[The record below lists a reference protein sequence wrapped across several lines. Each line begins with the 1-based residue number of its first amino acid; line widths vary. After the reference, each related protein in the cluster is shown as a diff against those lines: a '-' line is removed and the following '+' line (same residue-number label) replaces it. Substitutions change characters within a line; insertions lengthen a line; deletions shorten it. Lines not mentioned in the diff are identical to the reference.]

1 MFESSQSVVVTP
13 GTLLLGFSALLSVAL
28 IPVSDAASY
37 SVRSVTAVLA
47 AVVLLR
53 VGTAIG
59 RLSRGL
65 LAAALLAGIASGLLA
80 TIHLVVTGQPAPP
93 GGPAD
98 WVYLSYG
105 PLAVAGLLALPRHP
119 QDGPWRAK
127 ALAEGVIAVT
137 ALGFVLARTLVDM
150 AQASGQSVTAKAAA
164 LGYPVNAV
172 FVLTVLLVTVPR
184 LGSSLRPFLRVAGVG
199 FALLTVGDIG
209 YSVGALHGWYAPT
222 TWPAVATQAG
232 IVLVALSPLRARS
245 RVQLVAQPIAPSL
258 LESAAPYV
266 AIVPAIVHS
275 TLLLLAG
282 RPFSRTEMALA
293 LVIGIALISR
303 QLLSNAEH
311 QRTLT
316 HLVDRERAAYAAAL
330 RDPLTELSNRT
341 ALLAE
346 LTRLIDGPQRLPI
359 ALALLDLDDFKDVND
374 THGHET
380 GDAVLR
386 EVARR
391 LQEVAPKDALVA
403 RLGGD
408 EFAVCT
414 TGTTTTAL
422 AGALTAALDEPVA
435 LGSRLFT
442 VTASIGVV
450 VADAGDGG
458 PTVALS
464 HVDVAMYEAKAR
476 KVPQRTAVVVL
487 DGHARAQAAARVRLR
502 DEVSRPDLDQFR
514 MVYEPMVDL
523 ADGRVA
529 GAEALLRW
537 RHPVLGDISPVD
549 FIPLAE
555 QVGAIHVLGEHALR
569 TAVKAFAA
577 WVAAAEAAGEPLG
590 RASVGVNISPRQL
603 GHPDLVD
610 LVHEVLAEHR
620 LSPDRLVLEITEEAL
635 LDDWDTAVEVV
646 RELRALGVAVA
657 VDDFGTGYSSLRYLR
672 RFDTSTVKI
681 DREFVQT
688 VADEPRTRALVAS
701 VLDMARSLDLSTVAE
716 GIETLDQL
724 AVLRALGCRYAQGYL
739 FDKPMEH
746 DAFGELLLS
755 RHRYPMAGFA
765 LPIPRDGLPEVL
777 SVIPR
782 RTG

>member
-1 MFESSQSVVVTP
+1 VTP
-13 GTLLLGFSALLSVAL
+13 GTLVIGFGALVSLAL
-28 IPVSDAASY
+28 IPVGDAVSY
-37 SVRSVTAVLA
+37 GVRSVTAVLA
-47 AVVLLR
+47 AVLLLR
-53 VGTAIG
+53 VGAGVG
-59 RLSRGL
+59 RVARRL
-65 LAAALLAGIASGLLA
+65 LAAALLVGIASGLVA
-80 TIHLVVTGQPAPP
+80 TAHLLVTGQPSPP
-93 GGPAD
+93 GGLAD

-119 QDGPWRAK
+119 EDGPWRAK
-127 ALAEGVIAVT
+127 ALAESAIAVT
-137 ALGFVLARTLVDM
+137 SLGFVLAGPLQDM
-150 AQASGQSVTAKAAA
+150 AEASGQSAVAKAAA

-172 FVLTVLLVTVPR
+172 FVLTVLLVTIPR
-184 LGSSLRPFLRVAGVG
+184 LGSSLRPFLRVAGMG
-199 FALLTVGDIG
+199 LTLLAVGDIG
-209 YSVGALHGWYAPT
+209 YSVGALHGWYTPT
-222 TWPAVATQAG
+222 TWPAMATQAG

-245 RVQLVAQPIAPSL
+245 RVHLVAQLPAAASL

-275 TLLLLAG
+275 SLLLLSG
-282 RPFSRTEMALA
+282 RQFSLAEMALA
-293 LVIGIALISR
+293 LAVGIALIFR

-316 HLVDRERAAYAAAL
+316 HLVNRERSAQAAAL

-346 LTRLIDGPQRLPI
+346 LTRLIDAPQRAPI

-380 GDAVLR
+380 GDGVLR

-391 LQEVAPKDALVA
+391 LREVAPRDALVA

-414 TGTTTTAL
+414 TGTTTAAL
-422 AGALTAALDEPVA
+422 AGALAAALDEPIA
-435 LGSRLFT
+435 LGSRLFAM
-442 VTASIGVV
+442 TASIGVV
-450 VADAGDGG
+450 VAEAGDAG
-458 PTVALS
+458 PTVAMS

-476 KVPQRTAVVVL
+476 KTPQRSAVVVL
-487 DGHARAQAAARVRLR
+487 DGQARAQAAARVQLR
-502 DEVSRPDLDQFR
+502 DEVSHPDLDQFR
-514 MVYEPMVDL
+514 MVYEPVVDL

-569 TAVKAFAA
+569 SAVTAFAA
-577 WVAAAEAAGEPLG
+577 WVAAAEASGTPLG

-603 GHPDLVD
+603 GHPGLVD

-620 LSPDRLVLEITEEAL
+620 LSPDRLALEITEEAL

-681 DREFVQT
+681 DREFVQA

-724 AVLRALGCRYAQGYL
+724 AVLRALGCRFAQGYL

-746 DAFGELLLS
+746 DAFGDLLLS
-755 RHRYPMAGFA
+755 RHRYPMAGFS
-765 LPIPRDGLPEVL
+765 LPLPRDEVPEVL
-777 SVIPR
+777 PIIPR